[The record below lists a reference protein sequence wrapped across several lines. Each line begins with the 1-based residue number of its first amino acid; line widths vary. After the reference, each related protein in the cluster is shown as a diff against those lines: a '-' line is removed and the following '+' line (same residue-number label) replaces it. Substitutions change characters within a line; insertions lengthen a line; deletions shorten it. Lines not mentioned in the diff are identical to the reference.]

1 MPTKNRELKRLTEL
15 FSGLERPV
23 FNPVVD
29 VLESATETE
38 SPPSGRTELDKPFLD
53 YPVAEVDMEQGLPA
67 SLELEEQTP
76 EFFVLDESA
85 QTDILN
91 TTPEPEQEQP
101 VAFITAELEQ
111 SPVLDLV
118 PEFEQKQT
126 VAFIA
131 AETEPTAILDLA
143 PELEH
148 TPPEAWIPTV
158 SESTAVLD
166 SIPELEQ
173 QQPEALRSMEAEPM
187 ALLSPARQLNTVPKS
202 ISSVP
207 AFSRVI
213 TSPLSHR
220 SDREAS
226 PARQLTETELSL
238 LTWQAIGIGILIGG
252 LVTAVVL
259 ALTSH
264 LDIFGIWGRTAL
276 AGGEV
281 LFAILGALFNI
292 SSRKTRRAMWLG
304 AAGWSLIP
312 ILATVVFMLLLTM
325 VMFTNFFGV

>member
-1 MPTKNRELKRLTEL
+1 M
-15 FSGLERPV
+15 

-29 VLESATETE
+29 VLESPAETE
-38 SPPSGRTELDKPFLD
+38 SPSSGRSELDKPFLD
-53 YPVAEVDMEQGLPA
+53 YPVAEMDMEPAPSA
-67 SLELEEQTP
+67 SLEFEEQSL
-76 EFFVLDESA
+76 ELFIVDETE
-85 QTDILN
+85 QTAILN
-91 TTPEPEQEQP
+91 S
-101 VAFITAELEQ
+101 TAELEQ
-111 SPVLDLV
+111 TAVPDLA
-118 PEFEQKQT
+118 PELEEELST
-126 VAFIA
+126 AFIA

-143 PELEH
+143 PELEQKQPAAMA
-148 TPPEAWIPTV
+148 TTEA
-158 SESTAVLD
+158 EATAVLD

-173 QQPEALRSMEAEPM
+173 QQAETLIPNEAEPM
-187 ALLSPARQLNTVPKS
+187 AQLTLTPELETLPKS
-202 ISSVP
+202 ASPVP
-207 AFSRVI
+207 AFSKVI

-220 SDREAS
+220 SEREAS

-252 LVTAVVL
+252 LVTAIVL
-259 ALTSH
+259 ALTTH
-264 LDIFGIWGRTAL
+264 LDIFGKWGRMAL

-312 ILATVVFMLLLTM
+312 ILATIVFILLLTM